1 MADPWSHA
9 STSSDPQSLSSPAS
23 DFAPYEIGHNLAVY
37 RKKVTCRV
45 CKRNAGKFSFN
56 PTHQVSKRFQVL
68 VVYNHLNVDD
78 EVVWN
83 CRSVVFWDEW
93 QDEIIAEMN
102 RQWLKAMP
110 TIADDPP
117 PEHLPLQ
124 SHRPPPPP
132 PPEFADEDQAE

>member
-23 DFAPYEIGHNLAVY
+23 DFAPYDIGHNWAVY
-37 RKKVTCRV
+37 RKKEKCRV

-56 PTHQVSKRFQVL
+56 PTKQVSKRFQVL
-68 VVYNHLNVDD
+68 VVYSHLNVDD

-93 QDEIIAEMN
+93 QDEIIEEMKKSKQTVLMRKQVPAN
-102 RQWLKAMP
+102 TGTNDREFRK
-110 TIADDPP
+110 TITI
-117 PEHLPLQ
+117 
-124 SHRPPPPP
+124 
-132 PPEFADEDQAE
+132 

>member
-56 PTHQVSKRFQVL
+56 PTTQVSKRFQVL
-68 VVYNHLNVDD
+68 VVYSHLNVDD
-78 EVVWN
+78 DVVWN

-93 QDEIIAEMN
+93 QDEIIEEMKKSKQTVLMRKQVPAN
-102 RQWLKAMP
+102 TGTNDMKFRKTT
-110 TIADDPP
+110 TI
-117 PEHLPLQ
+117 
-124 SHRPPPPP
+124 
-132 PPEFADEDQAE
+132 

>member
-23 DFAPYEIGHNLAVY
+23 DFEPDAIGHNWAVY
-37 RKKVTCRV
+37 LRKVKCRV

-56 PTHQVSKRFQVL
+56 PTKQVSKRFQVL
-68 VVYNHLNVDD
+68 VVYSHLNVDD

-93 QDEIIAEMN
+93 QDEIIEEMKKSKQTVLMREKVPAN
-102 RQWLKAMP
+102 TGTNDMKFRKTT
-110 TIADDPP
+110 TI
-117 PEHLPLQ
+117 
-124 SHRPPPPP
+124 
-132 PPEFADEDQAE
+132 